1 MKLVFAALLAAVP
14 VTAAA
19 RAPAVPQAMVSAA
32 DPRAA
37 EAGLAMLRAGGTAMD
52 AAAAVVLALTVVEP
66 QSSGIGGG
74 GLLLYQAAG
83 GQTPATFDGR
93 ETAPKAATE
102 ALFLDPDGKPLPRG
116 QAIPGGRSVGVPGN
130 VAMLRLAHA
139 KYGKLPWATLF
150 GPAIALARD
159 GYDITPRL
167 ASAIAGSARTLAR
180 QPAAAALFLRADGAP
195 KATGDRIVNP
205 ALAAT
210 FEAIAAGGP
219 DAFYAGANAAALVAA
234 VGNAPT
240 NRSAMTAADVA
251 AYRAH
256 ERPPVCGAYRRYR
269 ICSMGPPSAGGTA
282 VVAILGQL
290 QDFDLAALGKD
301 SAVAWHL
308 FAESERLAFADRAA
322 YGGDA
327 DFVSVPVAGLTDA
340 AYLRDRARLISATA
354 VIAHAEPGQPKGAK
368 PRIAPRSGEIPSTSD
383 LAVADANGNIASL
396 TSTVEGAFGSSLVA
410 GGYIL
415 NNELT
420 DFDFVPEVAGAK
432 VANRVE
438 GGKRPRSSMSP
449 TIVYAPN
456 GKVALV
462 VGAAGGPTI
471 PAQVA
476 KAIVAVVDWH
486 LPIQDAIALPLIF
499 TNDDTLVLEKGPFFA
514 ALEPALKR
522 MGHTTVQYPLGL
534 KANGLERIPG
544 GWRGGADPRSEGV
557 ALGL

>member
-14 VTAAA
+14 LTAAA

-210 FEAIAAGGP
+210 FETIAAGGP

-290 QDFDLAALGKD
+290 QGFDLAALGKD